1 MIFSY
6 RTRRFLSRFFRV
18 ILVTVAVLAVALL
31 CWLLW
36 LQRFVV
42 YTDEGVKLDFSLS
55 NDIPQG
61 IVARPPEPMETVYI
75 QYGETVV
82 TLPPLEAEESFVGY
96 YVNKEEL
103 LADPAAVRAKM
114 EALPAGT
121 PVLLDLKNI
130 RGYFFYS
137 TDVGLET
144 YKYAD
149 LAAIDELISWLGD
162 SHLYA
167 IARLPAF
174 SDYVYGITNPKAG
187 LPLASG
193 ALYFDDNRCYWL
205 DPTHEDTQDYLIR
218 ILREL
223 RGMGFEEVVLEE
235 FRFPETE
242 KVVFHKDRYLALMEC
257 AQTLVSA
264 CATESF
270 TVSFAT
276 TDPTFPLPVTRSRLY
291 LYNVEAVDVVDVVG
305 QIGSA
310 IKANRIVFVVDN
322 TDNRYTDYGVLRP
335 VELAG

>member
-6 RTRRFLSRFFRV
+6 RTRRFLGRFFRV
-18 ILVTVAVLAVALL
+18 LWVIAGIAVVALL

-42 YTDEGVKLDFSLS
+42 YTDEGVKIDFS
-55 NDIPQG
+55 IPQDSLQG
-61 IVARPPEPMETVYI
+61 VIARPTAPPETVFI
-75 QYGETVV
+75 QYGATEV
-82 TLPPLEAEESFVGY
+82 THPPLEEEEQFVGY

-103 LADPAAVRAKM
+103 LADVSAVRAKL

-137 TDVGLET
+137 THAGLET

-149 LAAIDELISWLGD
+149 IAAIDELISWLGD
-162 SHLYA
+162 SNLYA

-174 SDYVYGITNPKAG
+174 SDYVYGISNPKAG
-187 LPLASG
+187 LPLSSG
-193 ALYFDDNRCYWL
+193 ALYFDENRCYWL
-205 DPTHEDTQDYLIR
+205 DPTHEDTQEYLIQ
-218 ILREL
+218 IIREL
-223 RGMGFEEVVLEE
+223 RSLGFDEVVLEE
-235 FRFPETE
+235 FRFPETD
-242 KVVFHKDRYLALMEC
+242 KVVFTKDRYLALMEC
-257 AQTLVSA
+257 SQTLVSA

-276 TDPTFPLPVTRSRLY
+276 TDPTFPLPTSRSRLY
-291 LYNVEAVDVVDVVG
+291 LYNVEAADVADVVA

-310 IKANRIVFVVDN
+310 IKANRIVFFVDN
-322 TDNRYTDYGVLRP
+322 TDNRYDDYGVLRP
-335 VELAG
+335 VELAQ

>member
-18 ILVTVAVLAVALL
+18 LLVIAVVVVIALL

-42 YTDEGVKLDFSLS
+42 YTDEGAKLDFSITQDSL
-55 NDIPQG
+55 QG
-61 IVARPPEPMETVYI
+61 VIARPTAPPETVYI
-75 QYGETVV
+75 QYGRPEETK
-82 TLPPLEAEESFVGY
+82 PPMEEEESFIGY

-103 LADPAAVRAKM
+103 LSDVASVRAKL

-137 TDVGLET
+137 THAGLET

-149 LAAIDELISWLGD
+149 IDAIDDLIAWLGE
-162 SHLYA
+162 SNLYA

-174 SDYVYGITNPKAG
+174 SDYVYGISNPKAG
-187 LPLASG
+187 LPLSSG
-193 ALYFDDNRCYWL
+193 ALYFDENRCYWL
-205 DPTHEDTQDYLIR
+205 DPTHEDTQDYLIK

-223 RGMGFEEVVLEE
+223 RGLGFDEVVLEE
-235 FRFPETE
+235 FRFPETD
-242 KVVFHKDRYLALMEC
+242 KVVFNKDRYLALMES

-264 CATESF
+264 CATEHF
-270 TVSFAT
+270 AVSFAT
-276 TDPTFPLPVTRSRLY
+276 TDPTFPLPTSRSRLY
-291 LYNVEAVDVVDVVG
+291 LYNVEAADVEDVVA
-305 QIGSA
+305 QIGTA
-310 IKANRIVFVVDN
+310 ITPNRIVFFVDN
-322 TDNRYTDYGVLRP
+322 TDNRYADYGVLRP
-335 VELAG
+335 VELAQ